1 MDIQTTKFKRCHVV
15 KAIGR
20 IDSYTAPQ
28 LEAAFNTV
36 IDKGESNLVFDASEI
51 TFVSSA
57 GWWTLIRA
65 QKNLKGRALNPGE
78 VVLVKL
84 DARIHESMELVGIGN
99 FFKIFEDL
107 TTAVGNF

>member
-1 MDIQTTKFKRCHVV
+1 MDITTTEYKRCHVV

-20 IDSYTAPQ
+20 IDSYTAPL
-28 LEAAFNTV
+28 LEDAFNKI

-57 GWWTLIRA
+57 GWWTLIRV
-65 QKNLKGRALNPGE
+65 QKNLRGKALNPGE

-84 DARIHESMELVGIGN
+84 DSKIRESMELVGIVS
-99 FFKIFEDL
+99 FFKIFDDI
-107 TTAVGNF
+107 TPAVGNF